1 MNDYIYELYLREFIA
16 LNRKILKNVGFRVI
30 FILCTYGSY
39 KVFLCFA
46 VLVPLCLA
54 ELSVHTAVSL
64 VWMAASSEILESAM
78 SCCTRAFLFSIYSFT
93 YRLCRVSLLGQY
105 HLVYF

>member
-1 MNDYIYELYLREFIA
+1 MYYS
-16 LNRKILKNVGFRVI
+16 
-30 FILCTYGSY
+30 YGSY
-39 KVFLCFA
+39 NVFLCFA
-46 VLVPLCLA
+46 ASVPLCSA
-54 ELSVHTAVSL
+54 ELSVYTAVSL
-64 VWMAASSEILESAM
+64 VWMAASPEVSKSAV